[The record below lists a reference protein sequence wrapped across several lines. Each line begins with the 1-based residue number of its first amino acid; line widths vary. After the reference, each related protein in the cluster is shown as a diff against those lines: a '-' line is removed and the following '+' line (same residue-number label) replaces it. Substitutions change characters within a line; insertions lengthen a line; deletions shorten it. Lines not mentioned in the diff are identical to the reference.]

1 MNMVAFDTL
10 KLARKLRDAG
20 MPAEQAEAV
29 AEAEAEALGEFVMAH
44 LATKDDIAELKQEIA
59 GVRGEVAKV
68 RSELKQEIAEVRSE
82 LKQDIA
88 EVRSELKQDIA
99 EVRTEVAGLKA
110 QIVAQGNRHIMW
122 SIGTMIALVGLLKL
136 VG

>member
-29 AEAEAEALGEFVMAH
+29 AEAEAEVLGEFVMAH
-44 LATKDDIAELKQEIA
+44 LATKDDIAEL
-59 GVRGEVAKV
+59 R
-68 RSELKQEIAEVRSE
+68 QEIAEVRSE

-88 EVRSELKQDIA
+88 EIRREIIA
-99 EVRTEVAGLKA
+99 ESRKTILWNV
-110 QIVAQGNRHIMW
+110 
-122 SIGTMIALVGLLKL
+122 GTMIALVGLLKL
-136 VG
+136 FG

>member
-44 LATKDDIAELKQEIA
+44 LATKDDIA
-59 GVRGEVAKV
+59 
-68 RSELKQEIAEVRSE
+68 ELKQEIAEVRSE